1 MLAQPLVEHLYR
13 GREHYDT
20 FVNEDVTIG
29 SWLLG
34 VSIVSC
40 SIVSYRI
47 VSYSKPKYTASKH
60 SVLPRLV
67 VHVRAE

>member
-20 FVNEDVTIG
+20 FVNEDVTVG

-34 VSIVSC
+34 VSIGSFDNFNY
-40 SIVSYRI
+40 SIYCT
-47 VSYSKPKYTASKH
+47 PGYTAANT
-60 SVLPRLV
+60 PFYQDWCMCMCG
-67 VHVRAE
+67 